1 MDAPDWPDIRRVA
14 DELSAATADV
24 RMSLIKNEYEAGQ
37 LIPLRDKFTNFCLT
51 LNEVLEL
58 PIKAVDAE
66 MRTTVANAVDA
77 AMDLKGSL
85 RLLIDISKE
94 LGRQLG
100 VNDRV
105 TLQEQWKRRS
115 EITYKSSLDDAI
127 LLGALVDAIDM
138 QASAPRGDADVDPD
152 HPPGQQVA
160 GDLAAGADGAA

>member
-1 MDAPDWPDIRRVA
+1 VDAPDWPDIRRVA

-24 RMSLIKNEYEAGQ
+24 RKSLIKNEYEAGE
-37 LIPLRDKFTNFCLT
+37 LIPLRDKFINFCLT

-66 MRTTVANAVDA
+66 MRTTVANAMEA
-77 AMDLKGSL
+77 AMDLKGGL

-105 TLQEQWKRRS
+105 TLQEQWKRYS

-127 LLGALVDAIDM
+127 LLGALVDAIDI
-138 QASAPRGDADVDPD
+138 QDSGPRSDADVDPN

-160 GDLAAGADGAA
+160 SDLAAGADGAA